1 MPDRE
6 IRCVTCNV
14 DLGVIRDAK
23 LSNGIG
29 FICATCIPLARK
41 QKKRK
46 ETDDL
51 LPPDF
56 KSIFGI

>member
-6 IRCVTCNV
+6 IYCVTCNAY
-14 DLGVIRDAK
+14 LGVIRDAK
-23 LSNGIG
+23 LRNGMG
-29 FICATCIPLARK
+29 FICSTCIPLARA